1 MTCKRRVR
9 ILTRNEILKGIQHVF
24 DEYLE
29 IDTIVESEMDIIQD
43 LQLESLELGTFVIE
57 LENHFKVMLDE
68 GDEQEVKTIADLVYL
83 IEKSLNEQQV
93 DKNE

>member
-1 MTCKRRVR
+1 MTRD
-9 ILTRNEILKGIQHVF
+9 EILKGIQHVF

>member
-1 MTCKRRVR
+1 M
-9 ILTRNEILKGIQHVF
+9 TRNEILKGIQHVF